1 MTENVRHIGAIDAP
15 IIICGG
21 AYSNLEALQAMQAE
35 AGKLGFAPSR
45 IIHTGD
51 VVAYAADPAACAQLL
66 RAWGVHAIQGNVE
79 EQLAANAADCACGFA
94 EGTVCDR
101 LAKGWWAHAD
111 SEVNQDLRDWM
122 GALPHQL
129 TFSLNGRRIRVV
141 HGGVTAIN
149 RFIYG
154 SDGDEVFA
162 EEFAEAD
169 CDCVVGGHCGI
180 PFTRF
185 LGNKL
190 WHNSGALGLPANDG
204 TPRAWF
210 SIFTPLP
217 DGAIRFEHCPLDYDH
232 LEAQRKMR
240 ACGLPEDYAQAL
252 SSGLLAEGN
261 ALSPAEQAK
270 AGLRLNFEPVVWP
283 AGIRQAAE

>member
-1 MTENVRHIGAIDAP
+1 M
-15 IIICGG
+15 IIQDLGVFDTPLLICGG
-21 AYSNLEALQAMQAE
+21 AYSNLEALQAMLAE
-35 AGKLGFAPSR
+35 ADRLGFAASR

-51 VVAYAADPAACAQLL
+51 VVAYAADPAACAELL
-66 RAWGVHAIQGNVE
+66 RASGVHAIQGNVE

-111 SEVNQDLRDWM
+111 AEVSQDLRDWM

-129 TFSLNGRRIRVV
+129 TFSMNGRRIRVV

-154 SDGDEVFA
+154 SDGDDVFT
-162 EEFAEAD
+162 EEFEQAD
-169 CDCVVGGHCGI
+169 CDGVIGGHCGI

-185 LGNKL
+185 LGARL

-210 SIFTPLP
+210 SIVTPLP
-217 DGAIRFEHCPLDYDH
+217 DGAICFEHRPLDYDY
-232 LEAQRKMR
+232 LQAQRKMR

-270 AGLRLNFEPVVWP
+270 AGLRLSFEPIIWP
-283 AGIRQAAE
+283 ANIRQAAE